1 VSAPRLTF
9 SQRRPPFRD
18 GAEAEIGIGDLT
30 LEVHRFTDEPLS
42 AKLGGY
48 TTGRKEKFVAVKV
61 SAFTDVM
68 ATWRRLD
75 RMRVF
80 HKIERAQLRDSDDLA
95 RLLVGCGLRH
105 VPYAGYQYAL
115 DGGEGEKRRIKE
127 LHS

>member
-1 VSAPRLTF
+1 MSTRRLTF
-9 SQRRPPFRD
+9 SQHRPPFRD

-30 LEVHRFTDEPLS
+30 LEVHRFSDEPLS
-42 AKLGGY
+42 AMLGGY
-48 TTGRKEKFVAVKV
+48 TTGRKSEFVAVRV
-61 SAFTDVM
+61 SAFTDAIV
-68 ATWRRLD
+68 TWRKLD

-80 HKIERAQLRDSDDLA
+80 HKIERAQLRNSADLA

-115 DGGEGEKRRIKE
+115 DGGAGEKRRIKE

>member
-1 VSAPRLTF
+1 MSARLSF
-9 SQRRPPFRD
+9 YQCRPPFSD
-18 GAEAEIGIGDLT
+18 HAEAEICVGDLT
-30 LEVHRFTDEPLS
+30 LGVYRFSDELHS
-42 AKLGGY
+42 AKVSGY
-48 TTGRKEKFVAVKV
+48 KTGRKSEFIAVRV
-61 SAFTDVM
+61 SSFTDTM

-80 HKIERAQLRDSDDLA
+80 HKIERAQLRNSDDLA

-115 DGGEGEKRRIKE
+115 DSGAGEKRRIKE